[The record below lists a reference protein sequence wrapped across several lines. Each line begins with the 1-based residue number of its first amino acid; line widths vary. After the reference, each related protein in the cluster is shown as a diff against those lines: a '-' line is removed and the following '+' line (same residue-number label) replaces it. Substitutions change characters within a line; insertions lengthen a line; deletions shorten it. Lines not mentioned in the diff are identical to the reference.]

1 MTSYL
6 YSGQFVNDEMQRS
19 CCEYIFILFVVLA
32 QCWPYT
38 FTEYVYTFKC
48 INTTQVLVISPVSF
62 QSSDW
67 KQLSICFLSYF
78 SWFNYLIKL
87 IFTIKYLFLI
97 ILFLFI
103 FIFLFRMVRSQ
114 QFFGQNTH
122 THTHA
127 LRQTLT
133 QTRRSTDRQKA
144 GKKWD
149 VLRCQWILNP

>member
-1 MTSYL
+1 MLWVHFYFCL
-6 YSGQFVNDEMQRS
+6 
-19 CCEYIFILFVVLA
+19 LFWLNVDRTLL
-32 QCWPYT
+32 QNMCT
-38 FTEYVYTFKC
+38 LFKC

-67 KQLSICFLSYF
+67 KQLSICFLSYY

-87 IFTIKYLFLI
+87 IFTIKYLILI

-122 THTHA
+122 TDTSVGPLLNKTKCHLVSFSLLLNKT
-127 LRQTLT
+127 
-133 QTRRSTDRQKA
+133 
-144 GKKWD
+144 KWHL
-149 VLRCQWILNP
+149 V

>member
-1 MTSYL
+1 MMRCKEVAVST
-6 YSGQFVNDEMQRS
+6 F
-19 CCEYIFILFVVLA
+19 LFCLLFWLNVDRTLL
-32 QCWPYT
+32 QNMCT
-38 FTEYVYTFKC
+38 LFKC

-67 KQLSICFLSYF
+67 KQLSICFLSYY

-103 FIFLFRMVRSQ
+103 FIFLFIRMVRSQ

-122 THTHA
+122 TDTHTETHTDTDTHTH
-127 LRQTLT
+127 T
-133 QTRRSTDRQKA
+133 QTHTHRHSA
-144 GKKWD
+144 
-149 VLRCQWILNP
+149 LYM

>member
-1 MTSYL
+1 MLWVHFYFCL
-6 YSGQFVNDEMQRS
+6 
-19 CCEYIFILFVVLA
+19 LFWLNVDRTLL
-32 QCWPYT
+32 QNMCT
-38 FTEYVYTFKC
+38 LFKC

-67 KQLSICFLSYF
+67 KQLSICFLSYY

-122 THTHA
+122 THRH
-127 LRQTLT
+127 TL
-133 QTRRSTDRQKA
+133 SFIYVDVGPFSYCHLIVCFWTDNNWPKIHYFF
-144 GKKWD
+144 K
-149 VLRCQWILNP
+149 II

>member
-67 KQLSICFLSYF
+67 KQLSICFLSYY

-87 IFTIKYLFLI
+87 IFTIKYSFLI
-97 ILFLFI
+97 INYSK
-103 FIFLFRMVRSQ
+103 IFLFSYLGWSGHSNFLAKTHRHTHR
-114 QFFGQNTH
+114 H
-122 THTHA
+122 THT
-127 LRQTLT
+127 QTHT
-133 QTRRSTDRQKA
+133 Q
-144 GKKWD
+144 
-149 VLRCQWILNP
+149 LYICRCIEVWYVG